1 MEGCFGLGLAVA
13 FQLCDKEQWQFEH
26 AADSTSF
33 AFAVIQIVIYI
44 LLVFFIVFA
53 GYKVFKKRPDHVS
66 YKLVFSD
73 LRTNKVGA
81 LAYDVAF
88 LLRRFLVI
96 SLITVLADEPI
107 VQIQLYLFASLG
119 SLLYLVM
126 SKPFEENLMNKGEIL
141 NEIGIL
147 LVSYSLPWF
156 TDYVVDAEQEFD
168 LGWVVVAVVLL
179 VVLANMVLFG
189 IALVRKLKLNLK
201 KWRNKWTHAKQ
212 KKTQSQQS

>member
-13 FQLCDKEQWQFEH
+13 IQLCDKEQWQFEH
-26 AADSTSF
+26 VADSTSF
-33 AFAVIQIVIYI
+33 AFAIAQIVIYA
-44 LLVFFIVFA
+44 LLVVFIVFA
-53 GYKVFKKRPDHVS
+53 GCKVFKKTPDHAS

-88 LLRRFLVI
+88 LFRRILVI

-126 SKPFEENLMNKGEIL
+126 SKPFDENLMNKGEIM
-141 NEIGIL
+141 NEFGIL

-156 TDYVVDAEQEFD
+156 TDYVIDPEQEFD
-168 LGWVVVAVVLL
+168 LGWSVVAVILL

-189 IALVRKLKLNLK
+189 IALVRKIKLHLK
-201 KWRNKWTHAKQ
+201 KWKNKWTHAKQ
-212 KKTQSQQS
+212 KKTQSQQT